1 MFLKEL
7 VPIPKDEKGI
17 SKKTIGG
24 ITYVYYTYE
33 RHYDPKKKYT
43 VGNLTSIGKCESRD
57 SDMMYP
63 NTNYLK
69 YFPDAEIPETKNI
82 SDRSGVLKV
91 GPYLAIKKVAED
103 YHLDDM
109 LAGIIGEDSGL
120 FLDLAA
126 YSIIAENNANQYYP
140 DYAFDHPLFT
150 KSMRIYSDSKV
161 SDFINGI
168 SQSQAIEFMNRW
180 NMQHDHLQKI
190 YISYDSTNKNCEAG
204 DIEIAEFGHAK
215 DDQGK
220 PIVNYAVA
228 YDCDNSLPLFY
239 EDYPGSITD
248 MAQLQVMLEKAK
260 GFGYENIGFILD
272 RGYFSEENIHYMDKC
287 GYQFVIMV
295 KGMKKFVNELVL
307 SRKGLFE
314 NRRENNIREYQV
326 SGITVKRKLY
336 PSDTKERYFHIY
348 YSDRKKAA
356 ERENFEDRIDKLS
369 AFLKKHEHEKI
380 SLGKEL
386 ERYFDLI
393 YSKKG
398 EPDEKFMFAKEKYE
412 EINKVINLCGY
423 FVIITSEN
431 ITAKE
436 ALELYKGRDVSE
448 KLFRQDKSYL
458 GDRSFR
464 VHSTESLHAKIFIE
478 FVALIIRNKLYRML
492 KDYKTATES
501 KQNYFSVPAALRE
514 LGKVEMIR
522 QADGNYRLDHAV
534 TATCK
539 ILFKAFGLNDAKIKS
554 GVREITARLK
564 YSEEA

>member
-1 MFLKEL
+1 MFLKVL

-17 SKKTIGG
+17 SKKTIDG

-43 VGNLTSIGKCESRD
+43 VGSLTSIGKCESRD

-69 YFPDAEIPETKNI
+69 YFPDADIPETKNI

-109 LAGIIGEDSGL
+109 LADIIGDDAGL

-150 KSMRIYSDSKV
+150 KAMRIYSDSKV

-168 SQSQAIEFMNRW
+168 SQSQAVEFLSQW
-180 NMQHDHLQKI
+180 NLQHDHRQKI
-190 YISYDSTNKNCEAG
+190 YISYDSTNKNCDAG
-204 DIEIAEFGHAK
+204 DIDLVEYGHAK

-248 MAQLQVMLEKAK
+248 ISQLQVMLEKAK
-260 GFGYENIGFILD
+260 GYGYRNVGFILD

-287 GYQFVIMV
+287 GYEFVIMV
-295 KGMKKFVNELVL
+295 KGMKKFVNELIL

-314 NRRENNIREYQV
+314 NRRENSIREYQV

-336 PSDTKERYFHIY
+336 ASDTKDRYFHIY
-348 YSDRKKAA
+348 YSDRKKSA
-356 ERENFEDRIDKLS
+356 ERENFEDKIDKLA

-380 SLGKEL
+380 PLGKEL
-386 ERYFDLI
+386 EKYFDLI

-412 EINKVINLCGY
+412 EINKVIDLCGY
-423 FVIITSEN
+423 FVIITSEKM
-431 ITAKE
+431 TAKE

-458 GDRSFR
+458 GDKSFR
-464 VHSTESLHAKIFIE
+464 VHSTESIHAKIFIE

-492 KDYKTATES
+492 KDYKIETES
-501 KQNYFSVPAALRE
+501 KQNYFSVPAAIRE
-514 LGKVEMIR
+514 LSKVEMIR

-539 ILFKAFGLNDAKIKS
+539 TLFKAFGINDAKIKS

-564 YSEEA
+564 YSEEE